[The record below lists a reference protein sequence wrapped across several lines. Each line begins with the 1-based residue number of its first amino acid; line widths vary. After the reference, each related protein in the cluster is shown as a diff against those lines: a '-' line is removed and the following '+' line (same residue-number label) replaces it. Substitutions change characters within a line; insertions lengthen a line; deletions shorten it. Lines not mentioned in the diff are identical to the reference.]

1 MTRFPHRFV
10 QTVGALSTV
19 ILLAITA
26 APGEAALITNG
37 GFEESDGTGWMLT
50 GNASFFTDIDD
61 RPRTGDGLVLF
72 NAGED
77 TPDAVLSQSFTTVA
91 SQEYV
96 LEFFIVK
103 HGTGGGDAQL
113 DVDVF
118 DGGDFTGTNLLD
130 DTATFFGSGVI
141 FNSQDGKPE
150 GLTPFYEQ
158 FIFTFTADSTTTTLR
173 FTDTSTDAGG
183 FDTYLD
189 DVSVVIP
196 SPAALPAGL
205 ALLGLTLWRRRR

>member
-37 GFEESDGTGWMLT
+37 GFESGGTGWTLT
-50 GNASFFTDIDD
+50 GNAGFFTDID
-61 RPRTGDGLVLF
+61 RTRTGDGLVQF
-72 NAGED
+72 NFGQN
-77 TPDAVLSQSFTTVA
+77 TPNAVLSQSFTTVA

-130 DTATFFGSGVI
+130 DTATFSGSGVS
-141 FNSQDGKPE
+141 FNSQDGTPE

-173 FTDTSTDAGG
+173 FTDTSTNANT

-189 DVSVVIP
+189 DVSVVVP